1 VNKISHTQRQFKIYL
16 SVYSL
21 SSPLN
26 KSLSL
31 GFQINYFL
39 NKHRRMQATYCR
51 IFTTIGLSVFSITAF
66 AQERRTISGTVRD
79 GKNGELVIGAT
90 IKVEE
95 DPTINITANEYG
107 FYSLSLPQGNYTIAV
122 AYGGYE
128 NYRQT
133 VQLDQNVKLDLILSQ
148 EKERTAQIDEVIIS
162 AVKKDKNL
170 TSAQMGTETLSI
182 KSIEKLPVLFGEK
195 DVLKTIQLLPGI
207 KSNGEGSSGFSVRGG
222 ATDQNLI
229 LLDEAPVYNA
239 SHLLGFFSTF
249 NSDALKDASIIK
261 GNSPAQY
268 GGRLSSVM
276 DVKMKDGNNKDYN
289 VNGGIGLISSRLS
302 VEGPIQKEKS
312 SFIVSG
318 RRTYADVFLKATDD
332 FKDSKL
338 YFYDLNLKANYQINE
353 NNRLYMSGYFGRDVL
368 GLGNTFSTDW
378 GNTTATL
385 RWNSII
391 NSKLFSNT
399 SFIYSNYDYKVS
411 LTSNDNTFG
420 LDSQIQDWNLKQDF
434 SWFAG
439 NKHSV
444 RFGLQS
450 IYHTITPSSASGTS
464 VSSFPRNSRYSWENA
479 LYINDDFKATE
490 KLTVNYGLRL
500 SMFSVLG
507 GDTFNTY
514 DNGVLTDSRFLE
526 KGKFGKTYVNL
537 EPRITANYRINEVS
551 SIKGGYA
558 RNTQNLH
565 LLSNSSSGNP
575 TDQWIGSSYSVKP
588 EIADQISAGYSRNFN
603 NNNYEINAEVYY
615 KTMQNQIDFK
625 NGAEITFDAAADVE
639 GELLFGKGRAYGLEV
654 IAKKKSGKLTG
665 WISYTLSKTE
675 RKINGINDNNWYNAR
690 QDKTHDLSVVAT
702 YELNQKWS
710 FSGLFVYSTGNAV
723 TFPTGKYDLL
733 GQTIFQYSKRNA
745 DRMPA
750 YHRMDLSATY
760 EPNKNK
766 RWKSSWSF
774 GIYNVYGRENA
785 YTIAFEDNPDNPGT
799 TRAMQTSLFKFVPNI
814 TYNFKF

>member
-1 VNKISHTQRQFKIYL
+1 
-16 SVYSL
+16 
-21 SSPLN
+21 
-26 KSLSL
+26 
-31 GFQINYFL
+31 
-39 NKHRRMQATYCR
+39 MQATYCR

>member
-1 VNKISHTQRQFKIYL
+1 MQISSFKIATSIGAICFS
-16 SVYSL
+16 SV
-21 SSPLN
+21 
-26 KSLSL
+26 
-31 GFQINYFL
+31 
-39 NKHRRMQATYCR
+39 
-51 IFTTIGLSVFSITAF
+51 VF
-66 AQERRTISGTVRD
+66 AQQNYSVSGTIKDQR
-79 GKNGELVIGAT
+79 NGELLIGVAV
-90 IKVEE
+90 KVAE
-95 DPTINITANEYG
+95 DPTISITANEYG
-107 FYSLSLPQGNYTIAV
+107 FYSLSLPRGSYTLMISNP
-122 AYGGYE
+122 GFKDF
-128 NYRQT
+128 Q
-133 VQLDQNVKLDLILSQ
+133 QIINVEEDLKLNISLSQ
-148 EKERTAQIDEVIIS
+148 EDEEKTSNIDEVVIS

-170 TSAQMGTETLSI
+170 SSAQMGTETLSI
-182 KSIEKLPVLFGEK
+182 KQIEKLPVLFGEK
-195 DVLKTIQLLPGI
+195 DVMKTIQLLPGI

-268 GGRLSSVM
+268 GGRLSSVL

-289 VNGGIGLISSRLS
+289 INGGIGLISSRLS

-338 YFYDLNLKANYQINE
+338 YFYDLNLKANYQIND
-353 NNRLYMSGYFGRDVL
+353 NNRLYLSGYFGRDVL
-368 GLGNTFSTDW
+368 GLGDTFSTDW

-391 NSKLFSNT
+391 SSKLFSNT
-399 SFIYSNYDYKVS
+399 SFIYSNYNYNVALS
-411 LTSNDNTFG
+411 SNNNTFG
-420 LDSQIQDWNLKQDF
+420 LDSQIEDWNLKQDF

-444 RFGLQS
+444 KFGLQS
-450 IYHTITPSSASGTS
+450 IYHTITPSSATGTS
-464 VSSFPRNSRYSWENA
+464 ISSFPRNPRYSWENA
-479 LYINDDFKATE
+479 LYINDDFKATD
-490 KLTVNYGLRL
+490 KLTINYGLRL

-514 DNGVLTDSRFLE
+514 ENGTIIDSEFLE

-551 SIKGGYA
+551 SVKGGFS

-565 LLSNSSSGNP
+565 LLSNSGSGNP
-575 TDQWIGSSYSVKP
+575 TDQWIGSSYTVKP
-588 EIADQISAGYSRNFN
+588 EISDQISAGYSRNFN
-603 NNNYEINAEVYY
+603 NNNYELNAEIYY
-615 KTMQNQIDFK
+615 KSMQNQIDYK
-625 NGAEITFDAAADVE
+625 NGAQITFDTASDVE
-639 GELLFGKGRAYGLEV
+639 SELLFGKGRAYGLEL
-654 IAKKKSGKLTG
+654 IAKKKTGKLTG

-675 RKINGINDNNWYNAR
+675 RKINGINDDEWYNAR

-702 YELNQKWS
+702 YELNPKWS
-710 FSGLFVYSTGNAV
+710 LSGLFLYSTGNAV
-723 TFPTGKYDLL
+723 TFPTGKYELN
-733 GQTIFQYSKRNA
+733 GQTVFQYSNRNA

-750 YHRMDLSATY
+750 YHRMDINATY
-760 EPNKNK
+760 EPVSNK
-766 RWKSSWSF
+766 RFKGSWSF
-774 GIYNVYGRENA
+774 GVYNIYGRQNA
-785 YTIAFEDNPDNPGT
+785 YTINFEDNPHNPGT
-799 TRAMQTSLFKFVPNI
+799 TRAMQTSLFRWVPNI

>member
-1 VNKISHTQRQFKIYL
+1 MQTS
-16 SVYSL
+16 
-21 SSPLN
+21 
-26 KSLSL
+26 
-31 GFQINYFL
+31 FL
-39 NKHRRMQATYCR
+39 K
-51 IFTTIGLSVFSITAF
+51 ITAATAALCF
-66 AQERRTISGTVRD
+66 STLAIAQKTYSVSGTVKD
-79 GKNGELVIGAT
+79 KKNGELLIGVSV
-90 IKVEE
+90 KVSE
-95 DPTINITANEYG
+95 DPAINVVANEYG
-107 FYSLSLPQGNYTIAV
+107 FYSLSLPEGNYTLIISNP
-122 AYGGYE
+122 GYKDFE
-128 NYRQT
+128 QQIK
-133 VQLDQNVKLDLILSQ
+133 VDQNIKLDLPLIPQ
-148 EKERTAQIDEVIIS
+148 ETETKAIDEVVVTAI
-162 AVKKDKNL
+162 KKDKNL
-170 TSAQMGTETLSI
+170 TSAQMGAETLNI

-195 DVLKTIQLLPGI
+195 DVMKTIQLLPGI

-268 GGRLSSVM
+268 GGRLSSVL

-318 RRTYADVFLKATDD
+318 RRTYADLFLKTS
-332 FKDSKL
+332 KDYKDNKL

-353 NNRLYMSGYFGRDVL
+353 NNRIYLSGYFGRDVL
-368 GLGNTFSTDW
+368 GLGDTFNTDW

-391 NSKLFSNT
+391 SSKLFSNT
-399 SFIYSNYDYKVS
+399 SFIYSNYDYKIS
-411 LTSNDNTFG
+411 LKNDDTVFDLN
-420 LDSQIQDWNLKQDF
+420 SKIRDWNLKQDF
-434 SWFAG
+434 TWFAG

-444 RFGLQS
+444 KFGLQS
-450 IYHTITPSSASGTS
+450 IYHTLTPSSASGTT
-464 VSSFPRNSRYSWENA
+464 VSSFTRNPRYSWENA
-479 LYINDDFKATE
+479 VYINDDYKATE
-490 KLTVNYGLRL
+490 KLTINYGARL

-514 DNGVLTDSRFLE
+514 ENGMLTDSKFLE
-526 KGKFGKTYVNL
+526 KGKFGKTYINL
-537 EPRITANYRINEVS
+537 EPRISANYRINEVS
-551 SIKGGYA
+551 SVKGGYS

-565 LLSNSSSGNP
+565 LLSNSNSGNP
-575 TDQWIGSSYSVKP
+575 TDQWIGSSYTVKP
-588 EIADQISAGYSRNFN
+588 EIADQISLGYSRNFN
-603 NNNYEINAEVYY
+603 NNNYELNAEVYY
-615 KTMQNQIDFK
+615 KDMKNQIDFK
-625 NGAEITFDAAADVE
+625 NGAQIGFDTGADVE
-639 GELLFGKGRAYGLEV
+639 SELLFGKGRAYGLEL

-675 RKINGINDNNWYNAR
+675 RKINGINNNEWYNAR
-690 QDKTHDLSVVAT
+690 MDKTHDLSIVAT
-702 YELNQKWS
+702 YQLNPKWS

-723 TFPTGKYDLL
+723 TFPTGKYELN
-733 GQTIFQYSKRNA
+733 GQTIFQYSNRNA

-760 EPNKNK
+760 EPSSNK
-766 RWKSSWSF
+766 RFRGSWTF
-774 GIYNVYGRENA
+774 GIYNLYGRENA
-785 YTIAFEDNPDNPGT
+785 YTINFEDNPDRPGT
-799 TRAMQTSLFKFVPNI
+799 TRAMQTSLFRWVPNI

>member
-1 VNKISHTQRQFKIYL
+1 MQTS
-16 SVYSL
+16 
-21 SSPLN
+21 
-26 KSLSL
+26 
-31 GFQINYFL
+31 FL
-39 NKHRRMQATYCR
+39 K
-51 IFTTIGLSVFSITAF
+51 ITAATAALCF
-66 AQERRTISGTVRD
+66 STLAMAQQTYSVSGTVKD
-79 GKNGELVIGAT
+79 KKNGELLIGVSV
-90 IKVEE
+90 KVSE
-95 DPTINITANEYG
+95 DPSINVVANEYG
-107 FYSLSLPQGNYTIAV
+107 FYSLSLPEGNYTLIIS
-122 AYGGYE
+122 YPGYQDFE
-128 NYRQT
+128 QKIN
-133 VQLDQNVKLDLILSQ
+133 VDQNIKLDLPLLPSEYV
-148 EKERTAQIDEVIIS
+148 EKAIDEVVITGI
-162 AVKKDKNL
+162 KKDKNL
-170 TSAQMGTETLSI
+170 TSAQMGAETLSI
-182 KSIEKLPVLFGEK
+182 KNIEKLPVLFGEK
-195 DVLKTIQLLPGI
+195 DVMKTIQLLPGI

-268 GGRLSSVM
+268 GGRLSSVL

-318 RRTYADVFLKATDD
+318 RRTYADLFLKTN
-332 FKDSKL
+332 KDYKDNKL

-353 NNRLYMSGYFGRDVL
+353 NNRIYLSGYFGRDVL
-368 GLGNTFSTDW
+368 GLGDTFNTDW

-391 NSKLFSNT
+391 SSKLFSNT
-399 SFIYSNYDYKVS
+399 SFIYSNYDYKIS
-411 LTSNDNTFG
+411 LKNDDTVFDLN
-420 LDSQIQDWNLKQDF
+420 SKIRDWNLKQDF
-434 SWFAG
+434 TWFAG

-450 IYHTITPSSASGTS
+450 IYHTLTPSSASGTT
-464 VSSFPRNSRYSWENA
+464 VSSFARNPRYSWENA
-479 LYINDDFKATE
+479 VYINDDYKATE
-490 KLTVNYGLRL
+490 KLTINYGARL

-514 DNGVLTDSRFLE
+514 ENGVLTDSKFLE
-526 KGKFGKTYVNL
+526 KGKFGKTYVNI
-537 EPRITANYRINEVS
+537 EPRISANYRINEVS
-551 SIKGGYA
+551 SVKGGYS

-565 LLSNSSSGNP
+565 LLSNSNSGNP
-575 TDQWIGSSYSVKP
+575 TDQWIGSSYTVKP
-588 EIADQISAGYSRNFN
+588 EIADQISLGYSRNFN
-603 NNNYEINAEVYY
+603 NNNYELNAEVYY
-615 KTMQNQIDFK
+615 KDMKNQIDFK
-625 NGAEITFDAAADVE
+625 NGAQIGFDTGADVE
-639 GELLFGKGRAYGLEV
+639 SELLFGKGRAYGLEL

-675 RKINGINDNNWYNAR
+675 RKINGINNNEWYNAR
-690 QDKTHDLSVVAT
+690 MDKTHDLSIVAT
-702 YELNQKWS
+702 YQLNPKWS

-723 TFPTGKYDLL
+723 TFPTGKYELN
-733 GQTIFQYSKRNA
+733 GQTIFQYSNRNA

-760 EPNKNK
+760 EPSTNK
-766 RWKSSWSF
+766 RFRGSWTF
-774 GIYNVYGRENA
+774 GIYNLYGRENA
-785 YTIAFEDNPDNPGT
+785 YTINFEDNPDRPGT
-799 TRAMQTSLFKFVPNI
+799 TRAMQTSLFRWVPNI

>member
-1 VNKISHTQRQFKIYL
+1 MQTSFFKITAATAAL
-16 SVYSL
+16 CFSTLMMAQQQSRSV
-21 SSPLN
+21 
-26 KSLSL
+26 
-31 GFQINYFL
+31 
-39 NKHRRMQATYCR
+39 
-51 IFTTIGLSVFSITAF
+51 
-66 AQERRTISGTVRD
+66 SGTVKD
-79 GKNGELVIGAT
+79 KKNGELLIGVAV
-90 IKVEE
+90 KVSD
-95 DPTINITANEYG
+95 DPSINVVANEYG
-107 FYSLSLPQGNYTIAV
+107 FYSMSLPEGNHTIIIS
-122 AYGGYE
+122 YPGYKDFE
-128 NYRQT
+128 QQIN
-133 VQLDQNVKLDLILSQ
+133 VDQNMKLDLFLSQ
-148 EKERTAQIDEVIIS
+148 EEQKSNTIDEVVVS
-162 AVKKDKNL
+162 GVKKDKNL
-170 TSAQMGTETLSI
+170 SSAQMGTETLSI
-182 KSIEKLPVLFGEK
+182 KNIEKLPVLFGEK
-195 DVLKTIQLLPGI
+195 DVMKTIQLLPGI

-276 DVKMKDGNNKDYN
+276 DVKMKDGNNKNYN
-289 VNGGIGLISSRLS
+289 INGGIGLISSRLS
-302 VEGPIQKEKS
+302 VEGPLQKEKS

-318 RRTYADVFLKATDD
+318 RRTYADLFLKSS
-332 FKDSKL
+332 KDYKDNKL

-353 NNRLYMSGYFGRDVL
+353 NNRIYLSGYFGRDVL
-368 GLGNTFSTDW
+368 GLGDTFNTDW

-399 SFIYSNYDYKVS
+399 SLIYSNYDYKI
-411 LTSNDNTFG
+411 G
-420 LDSQIQDWNLKQDF
+420 LKNNGSEFNLNSKIQDWNLKQDF
-434 SWFAG
+434 TWFAG

-450 IYHTITPSSASGTS
+450 IYHTLTPSSASGTI
-464 VSSFPRNSRYSWENA
+464 VNSFPRNPRYSWENA
-479 LYINDDFKATE
+479 LYINDDFKATD
-490 KLTVNYGLRL
+490 KLTINYGARL
-500 SMFSVLG
+500 SLFSILG

-514 DNGVLTDSRFLE
+514 ENGVLTESRYLE
-526 KGKFGKTYVNL
+526 KGKFGKTYTNL

-551 SIKGGYA
+551 SVKGGYS

-588 EIADQISAGYSRNFN
+588 EIADQISVGYSRNFN
-603 NNNYEINAEVYY
+603 NNNYELNAEIYY
-615 KTMQNQIDFK
+615 KSMQNQIDFK
-625 NGAEITFDAAADVE
+625 NGAQIGFSTAADVE
-639 GELLFGKGRAYGLEV
+639 SELLFGKGRAYGLEL

-675 RKINGINDNNWYNAR
+675 RKINGINDNQWYNAR
-690 QDKTHDLSVVAT
+690 MDKTHDLSVVAT
-702 YELNQKWS
+702 YQLNPKWTL
-710 FSGLFVYSTGNAV
+710 SGLFLYSTGNAV
-723 TFPTGKYDLL
+723 TFPIGKYELN
-733 GQTIFQYSKRNA
+733 GQTIFQYNSRNA

-760 EPNKNK
+760 EPESNK
-766 RWKSSWSF
+766 RFRGSWTF
-774 GIYNVYGRENA
+774 GIYNLYGRQNA
-785 YTIAFEDNPDNPGT
+785 YTITFEDNPNNPGT
-799 TRAMQTSLFKFVPNI
+799 TRAMQTSLFRWVPNI

>member
-1 VNKISHTQRQFKIYL
+1 MQTSFFKITAATAAL
-16 SVYSL
+16 CFSTLMMAQQTRSV
-21 SSPLN
+21 
-26 KSLSL
+26 
-31 GFQINYFL
+31 
-39 NKHRRMQATYCR
+39 
-51 IFTTIGLSVFSITAF
+51 
-66 AQERRTISGTVRD
+66 SGTVKD
-79 GKNGELVIGAT
+79 KKNGELLIGVTVKVSDDPSINVI
-90 IKVEE
+90 
-95 DPTINITANEYG
+95 ANEYG
-107 FYSLSLPQGNYTIAV
+107 FYSLSLPEGDHTLIISYP
-122 AYGGYE
+122 GYKDFE
-128 NYRQT
+128 QQIK
-133 VQLDQNVKLDLILSQ
+133 VDQNLKLDLFLNQ
-148 EKERTAQIDEVIIS
+148 EEQKSNTIDEIVVS
-162 AVKKDKNL
+162 GVKKDKNL
-170 TSAQMGTETLSI
+170 SSAQMGTETLNI
-182 KSIEKLPVLFGEK
+182 KNIEKLPVLFGEK
-195 DVLKTIQLLPGI
+195 DVMKTIQLLPGI

-276 DVKMKDGNNKDYN
+276 DVKMKDGNNQNYN

-318 RRTYADVFLKATDD
+318 RRTYADLFLKSS
-332 FKDSKL
+332 KDYKDNKL

-353 NNRLYMSGYFGRDVL
+353 NNRIYISGYFGRDVL
-368 GLGNTFSTDW
+368 GLGDTFNTDW

-399 SFIYSNYDYKVS
+399 SLIYSNYDYKIS
-411 LTSNDNTFG
+411 LKNNESEFNLN
-420 LDSQIQDWNLKQDF
+420 SKIQDWNLKQDF
-434 SWFAG
+434 TWFAG
-439 NKHSV
+439 NRHSV

-450 IYHTITPSSASGTS
+450 IYHTLTPSSASGTIVNS
-464 VSSFPRNSRYSWENA
+464 YSRNPRYSWENA

-490 KLTVNYGLRL
+490 KLTINYGMRL
-500 SMFSVLG
+500 SLFSVLG

-514 DNGVLTDSRFLE
+514 ENGVLTGSEYLE
-526 KGKFGKTYVNL
+526 KGKFGKTYTNL

-551 SIKGGYA
+551 SVKGGYS

-588 EIADQISAGYSRNFN
+588 EIADQITVGYSRNFN
-603 NNNYEINAEVYY
+603 NNNYELNAEIYY
-615 KTMQNQIDFK
+615 KSMQNQIDFK
-625 NGAEITFDAAADVE
+625 NGAQIGFSTASDVE
-639 GELLFGKGRAYGLEV
+639 SELLFGKGRAYGLEL
-654 IAKKKSGKLTG
+654 IAKKKSGRLTG

-675 RKINGINDNNWYNAR
+675 RKIDGINNNEWYNAR
-690 QDKTHDLSVVAT
+690 MDKTHDLSVVAT
-702 YELNQKWS
+702 YQLNSKWTL
-710 FSGLFVYSTGNAV
+710 SGLFLYSTGNAV
-723 TFPTGKYDLL
+723 TFPVGKYELN
-733 GQTIFQYSKRNA
+733 GQTIFQYNSRNA

-760 EPNKNK
+760 EPESNK
-766 RWKSSWSF
+766 RFRGSWTF
-774 GIYNVYGRENA
+774 GIYNLYGRENA
-785 YTIAFEDNPDNPGT
+785 YTITFEDNPNNPGT
-799 TRAMQTSLFKFVPNI
+799 TRAMQTSLFRWVPNI

>member
-1 VNKISHTQRQFKIYL
+1 MQTS
-16 SVYSL
+16 
-21 SSPLN
+21 
-26 KSLSL
+26 
-31 GFQINYFL
+31 FL
-39 NKHRRMQATYCR
+39 K
-51 IFTTIGLSVFSITAF
+51 ITAATAALCF
-66 AQERRTISGTVRD
+66 STLAIAQQTYSVSGTVKD
-79 GKNGELVIGAT
+79 KKNGELLIGVSV
-90 IKVEE
+90 KVSE
-95 DPTINITANEYG
+95 DPTINVTANEYG
-107 FYSLSLPQGNYTIAV
+107 FYSLSLPAGTYTVIISNP
-122 AYGGYE
+122 GYKDFE
-128 NYRQT
+128 QQIK
-133 VQLDQNVKLDLILSQ
+133 VDQNMKLDLPLLPQ
-148 EKERTAQIDEVIIS
+148 EETTKAIDEVVVT

-170 TSAQMGTETLSI
+170 TSAQMGAETLNI

-195 DVLKTIQLLPGI
+195 DVMKTIQLLPGI

-268 GGRLSSVM
+268 GGRLSSVL

-289 VNGGIGLISSRLS
+289 LNGGIGLISSRLS

-318 RRTYADVFLKATDD
+318 RRTYADLFLKTN
-332 FKDSKL
+332 KDYKDNKL

-353 NNRLYMSGYFGRDVL
+353 NNRIYLSGYFGRDVL
-368 GLGNTFSTDW
+368 GLGDTFNTDW

-391 NSKLFSNT
+391 SSKLFSNT
-399 SFIYSNYDYKVS
+399 SFIYSNYDYKIS
-411 LTSNDNTFG
+411 LKNDDTVFDLN
-420 LDSQIQDWNLKQDF
+420 SKIRDWNLKQDF
-434 SWFAG
+434 TWFAG

-450 IYHTITPSSASGTS
+450 IYHTLTPSSASGTT
-464 VSSFPRNSRYSWENA
+464 VSSFPRNPRYSWENA
-479 LYINDDFKATE
+479 VYINDDFKATE
-490 KLTVNYGLRL
+490 KLTINYGVRL
-500 SMFSVLG
+500 AIFSVLG

-514 DNGVLTDSRFLE
+514 ENGVLTDSKFLE
-526 KGKFGKTYVNL
+526 KGKFGKTYVNP
-537 EPRITANYRINEVS
+537 EPRISANYRINEVS
-551 SIKGGYA
+551 SVKGGYS

-565 LLSNSSSGNP
+565 LLSNSNSGNP
-575 TDQWIGSSYSVKP
+575 TDQWIGSSYTVKP
-588 EIADQISAGYSRNFN
+588 EIADQISVGYSRNFN
-603 NNNYEINAEVYY
+603 NNNYELNAEVYY
-615 KTMQNQIDFK
+615 KDMKNQIDFK
-625 NGAEITFDAAADVE
+625 NGAQIGFDAGSDVE
-639 GELLFGKGRAYGLEV
+639 SELLFGKGRAYGLEL

-675 RKINGINDNNWYNAR
+675 RKINGINNNEWYNAR
-690 QDKTHDLSVVAT
+690 MDKTHDLSIVAT
-702 YELNQKWS
+702 YQLNPKWS

-723 TFPTGKYDLL
+723 TFPTGKYELN
-733 GQTIFQYSKRNA
+733 GQTIFQYSNRNA

-760 EPNKNK
+760 EPTSNK
-766 RWKSSWSF
+766 RFRGSWTF
-774 GIYNVYGRENA
+774 GIYNLYGRENA
-785 YTIAFEDNPDNPGT
+785 YTINFEDNPDRPGT
-799 TRAMQTSLFKFVPNI
+799 TRAMQTSLFRWVPNI

>member
-1 VNKISHTQRQFKIYL
+1 
-16 SVYSL
+16 
-21 SSPLN
+21 
-26 KSLSL
+26 
-31 GFQINYFL
+31 
-39 NKHRRMQATYCR
+39 MQTIYCR
-51 IFTTIGLSVFSITAF
+51 IFATVGLSVFSITAF
-66 AQERRTISGTVRD
+66 AQERKTISGTVRD

-95 DPTINITANEYG
+95 DPSINITANEYG

-122 AYGGYE
+122 AYGGYQ

-133 VQLDQNVKLDLILSQ
+133 VPLDQNVKLDLILSQ
-148 EKERTAQIDEVIIS
+148 EKEKTAEIEEVIIS

-195 DVLKTIQLLPGI
+195 DILKTIQLLPGI

-338 YFYDLNLKANYQINE
+338 YFYDLNLKANYQLNE
-353 NNRLYMSGYFGRDVL
+353 NNRLYVSGYFGRDVL

-378 GNTTATL
+378 GNTTATV

-411 LTSNDNTFG
+411 LSSNDNTFG
-420 LDSQIQDWNLKQDF
+420 LNSKIQDWNLKQDF

-490 KLTVNYGLRL
+490 NLTVNYGLRL

-514 DNGVLTDSRFLE
+514 DNGVLTDSQFLE
-526 KGKFGKTYVNL
+526 KGKFGKTYINL

-575 TDQWIGSSYSVKP
+575 TDQWIGSSYTVKP

-615 KTMQNQIDFK
+615 KSMQNQIDFK

-639 GELLFGKGRAYGLEV
+639 GELLFGKGRAYGLEL
-654 IAKKKSGKLTG
+654 IAKKKNGKLTG

-675 RKINGINDNNWYNAR
+675 RKITGINDNNWYNAR

-702 YELNQKWS
+702 YELNQKWA

-723 TFPTGKYDLL
+723 TFPTGKYELQN
-733 GQTIFQYSKRNA
+733 QTIFQYSNRNA

-760 EPNKNK
+760 EASNNK
-766 RWKSSWSF
+766 RWKSSWTF

-785 YTIAFEDNPDNPGT
+785 YTIAFEDNPDKPGT
-799 TRAMQTSLFKFVPNI
+799 TRAVQTSLFKFVPNI

>member
-1 VNKISHTQRQFKIYL
+1 MQTS
-16 SVYSL
+16 
-21 SSPLN
+21 
-26 KSLSL
+26 
-31 GFQINYFL
+31 FL
-39 NKHRRMQATYCR
+39 K
-51 IFTTIGLSVFSITAF
+51 ITAATAALCF
-66 AQERRTISGTVRD
+66 STFVIAQQTYSVSGTVKD
-79 GKNGELVIGAT
+79 KKNGELLIGVT
-90 IKVEE
+90 VKVSE
-95 DPTINITANEYG
+95 DPSINVVANEYG
-107 FYSLSLPQGNYTIAV
+107 FYSLSLPEGNYTIIISNS
-122 AYGGYE
+122 GYKDFE
-128 NYRQT
+128 QQIK
-133 VQLDQNVKLDLILSQ
+133 VDQNIKLDLPLIQQ
-148 EKERTAQIDEVIIS
+148 EAISKSIDEVVITSI
-162 AVKKDKNL
+162 KKDKNL
-170 TSAQMGTETLSI
+170 STAQMGTETLSI
-182 KSIEKLPVLFGEK
+182 KNIEKLPVLFGEK
-195 DVLKTIQLLPGI
+195 DVMKTIQLLPGI

-268 GGRLSSVM
+268 GGRLSSVL
-276 DVKMKDGNNKDYN
+276 DVKMKDGNNQDYN
-289 VNGGIGLISSRLS
+289 INGGIGLISSRLS

-318 RRTYADVFLKATDD
+318 RRTYADLFLKAN
-332 FKDSKL
+332 KDYKDNKL
-338 YFYDLNLKANYQINE
+338 YFYDLNLKANYQLNE
-353 NNRLYMSGYFGRDVL
+353 NNRLYLSAYFGRDVL

-399 SFIYSNYDYKVS
+399 SFIYSNYDYKIS
-411 LTSNDNTFG
+411 LKSNDNVFD
-420 LDSQIQDWNLKQDF
+420 LNSKIQDWNLKQDF
-434 SWFAG
+434 TWFAG

-450 IYHTITPSSASGTS
+450 IYHTLTPSSASGTS
-464 VSSFPRNSRYSWENA
+464 VSSFPRNPRYSWENA

-490 KLTVNYGLRL
+490 KLTINYGVRL
-500 SMFSVLG
+500 SLFSVLG

-514 DNGVLTDSRFLE
+514 ENGNLTESRFLE
-526 KGKFGKTYVNL
+526 KGKFGKTYVNP

-551 SIKGGYA
+551 SVKGGYS

-565 LLSNSSSGNP
+565 LLSNSNSGNP
-575 TDQWIGSSYSVKP
+575 TDQWIGSSYTVKP
-588 EIADQISAGYSRNFN
+588 EIADQISAGYSRNFK

-615 KTMQNQIDFK
+615 KSMQNQIDFK
-625 NGAEITFDAAADVE
+625 NGAQIGFDTGSDVE
-639 GELLFGKGRAYGLEV
+639 NELLFGKGRAYGLEL

-675 RKINGINDNNWYNAR
+675 RKINGINNNEWYNAR
-690 QDKTHDLSVVAT
+690 MDKTHDLSVVAT
-702 YELNQKWS
+702 YQFNEKWS
-710 FSGLFVYSTGNAV
+710 MSGLFLYSTGNAV
-723 TFPTGKYDLL
+723 TFPTGKYELN
-733 GQTIFQYSKRNA
+733 GQTIFQYSNRNA

-760 EPNKNK
+760 EPSSNK
-766 RWKSSWSF
+766 RFKGSWTF
-774 GIYNVYGRENA
+774 GIYNLYGRENA
-785 YTIAFEDNPDNPGT
+785 YTITFEDNPNNPGT
-799 TRAMQTSLFKFVPNI
+799 TRAMQTSLFRWVPNI

>member
-1 VNKISHTQRQFKIYL
+1 MQTS
-16 SVYSL
+16 
-21 SSPLN
+21 
-26 KSLSL
+26 
-31 GFQINYFL
+31 FL
-39 NKHRRMQATYCR
+39 K
-51 IFTTIGLSVFSITAF
+51 ITAATAALCF
-66 AQERRTISGTVRD
+66 STLAMAQQTYSVSGTVKD
-79 GKNGELVIGAT
+79 KKNGELLIGVSV
-90 IKVEE
+90 KVSE
-95 DPTINITANEYG
+95 DPSINVVANEYG
-107 FYSLSLPQGNYTIAV
+107 FYSLSLPEGNYTLIIS
-122 AYGGYE
+122 YPGYQDFE
-128 NYRQT
+128 QKIN
-133 VQLDQNVKLDLILSQ
+133 VDQNIKLDLPLLPSESV
-148 EKERTAQIDEVIIS
+148 EKAIDEVVITGI
-162 AVKKDKNL
+162 KKDKNL
-170 TSAQMGTETLSI
+170 TSAQMGAETLSI
-182 KSIEKLPVLFGEK
+182 KNIEKLPVLFGEK
-195 DVLKTIQLLPGI
+195 DVMKTIQLLPGI

-268 GGRLSSVM
+268 GGRLSSVL

-318 RRTYADVFLKATDD
+318 RRTYADLFLKTN
-332 FKDSKL
+332 KDYKDNKL

-353 NNRLYMSGYFGRDVL
+353 NNRIYLSGYFGRDVL
-368 GLGNTFSTDW
+368 GLGDTFNTDW

-391 NSKLFSNT
+391 SSKLFSNT
-399 SFIYSNYDYKVS
+399 SFIYSNYDYKIS
-411 LTSNDNTFG
+411 LKNDDTVFDLN
-420 LDSQIQDWNLKQDF
+420 SKIRDWNLKQDF
-434 SWFAG
+434 TWFAG

-450 IYHTITPSSASGTS
+450 IYHTLTPSSASGTT
-464 VSSFPRNSRYSWENA
+464 VSSFARNPRYSWENA
-479 LYINDDFKATE
+479 VYINDDYKATE
-490 KLTVNYGLRL
+490 KLTINYGARL

-514 DNGVLTDSRFLE
+514 ENGVLTDSKFLE
-526 KGKFGKTYVNL
+526 KGKFGKTYVNI
-537 EPRITANYRINEVS
+537 EPRISANYRINEVS
-551 SIKGGYA
+551 SVKGGYS

-565 LLSNSSSGNP
+565 LLSNSNSGNP
-575 TDQWIGSSYSVKP
+575 TDQWIGSSYTVKP
-588 EIADQISAGYSRNFN
+588 EIADQISLGYSRNFN
-603 NNNYEINAEVYY
+603 NNNYELNAEVYY
-615 KTMQNQIDFK
+615 KDMKNQIDFK
-625 NGAEITFDAAADVE
+625 NGAQIGFDTGADVE
-639 GELLFGKGRAYGLEV
+639 SELLFGKGRAYGLEL

-675 RKINGINDNNWYNAR
+675 RKINGINNNEWYNAR
-690 QDKTHDLSVVAT
+690 MDKTHDLSIVAT
-702 YELNQKWS
+702 YQLNPKWS

-723 TFPTGKYDLL
+723 TFPTGKYELN
-733 GQTIFQYSKRNA
+733 GQTIFQYSNRNA

-760 EPNKNK
+760 EPSTN
-766 RWKSSWSF
+766 RRFRGSWTF
-774 GIYNVYGRENA
+774 GIYNLYGRENA
-785 YTIAFEDNPDNPGT
+785 YTINFEDNPDRPGT
-799 TRAMQTSLFKFVPNI
+799 TRAMQTSLFRWVPNI

>member
-1 VNKISHTQRQFKIYL
+1 MQTS
-16 SVYSL
+16 
-21 SSPLN
+21 
-26 KSLSL
+26 
-31 GFQINYFL
+31 FL
-39 NKHRRMQATYCR
+39 K
-51 IFTTIGLSVFSITAF
+51 ITAATAALCF
-66 AQERRTISGTVRD
+66 STLAIAQQTYSVSGTVKD
-79 GKNGELVIGAT
+79 KKNGELLIGVSV
-90 IKVEE
+90 KVSE
-95 DPTINITANEYG
+95 DPTINVTANEYG
-107 FYSLSLPQGNYTIAV
+107 FYSLSLPAGTYTVIISNP
-122 AYGGYE
+122 GYKDFE
-128 NYRQT
+128 QQIK
-133 VQLDQNVKLDLILSQ
+133 VDQNMKLDLPLLPQ
-148 EKERTAQIDEVIIS
+148 EETTKAIDEVVVT

-170 TSAQMGTETLSI
+170 TSAQMGAETLNI

-195 DVLKTIQLLPGI
+195 DVMKTIQLLPGI

-268 GGRLSSVM
+268 GGRLSSVL

-289 VNGGIGLISSRLS
+289 LNGGIGLISSRLS

-318 RRTYADVFLKATDD
+318 RRTYADLFLKTN
-332 FKDSKL
+332 KDYKDNKL

-353 NNRLYMSGYFGRDVL
+353 NNRIYLSGYFGRDVL
-368 GLGNTFSTDW
+368 GLGDTFNTDW

-391 NSKLFSNT
+391 SSKLFSNT
-399 SFIYSNYDYKVS
+399 SFIYSNYDYKIS
-411 LTSNDNTFG
+411 LKNDDTVFDLN
-420 LDSQIQDWNLKQDF
+420 SKIRDWNLKQDF
-434 SWFAG
+434 TWFAG

-450 IYHTITPSSASGTS
+450 IYHTLTPSSASGTT
-464 VSSFPRNSRYSWENA
+464 VSSFPRNPRYSWENA
-479 LYINDDFKATE
+479 VYINDDFKATE
-490 KLTVNYGLRL
+490 KLTINYGVRL
-500 SMFSVLG
+500 AIFSILG

-514 DNGVLTDSRFLE
+514 ENGVLTHSKFLE
-526 KGKFGKTYVNL
+526 KGKFGKTYVNP
-537 EPRITANYRINEVS
+537 EPRISANYRINEVS
-551 SIKGGYA
+551 SVKGGYS

-565 LLSNSSSGNP
+565 LLSNSNSGNP
-575 TDQWIGSSYSVKP
+575 TDQWIGSSYTVKP
-588 EIADQISAGYSRNFN
+588 EIADQISVGYSRNFN
-603 NNNYEINAEVYY
+603 NNNYELNAEVYY
-615 KTMQNQIDFK
+615 KSMKNQIDFK
-625 NGAEITFDAAADVE
+625 NGAQIGFDAGSDVE
-639 GELLFGKGRAYGLEV
+639 SELLFGKGRAYGLEL

-675 RKINGINDNNWYNAR
+675 RKINGINNNEWYNAR
-690 QDKTHDLSVVAT
+690 MDKTHDLSIVAT
-702 YELNQKWS
+702 YQLNPKWS

-723 TFPTGKYDLL
+723 TFPTGKYELN
-733 GQTIFQYSKRNA
+733 GQTIFQYSNRNA

-760 EPNKNK
+760 EPTSNK
-766 RWKSSWSF
+766 RFRGSWTF
-774 GIYNVYGRENA
+774 GIYNLYGRENA
-785 YTIAFEDNPDNPGT
+785 YTINFEDNPDRPGT
-799 TRAMQTSLFKFVPNI
+799 TRAMQTSLFRWVPNI

>member
-1 VNKISHTQRQFKIYL
+1 MQTS
-16 SVYSL
+16 
-21 SSPLN
+21 
-26 KSLSL
+26 
-31 GFQINYFL
+31 FL
-39 NKHRRMQATYCR
+39 K
-51 IFTTIGLSVFSITAF
+51 ITAATAALCF
-66 AQERRTISGTVRD
+66 STLAIAQQTYSVSGTVKD
-79 GKNGELVIGAT
+79 KKNGELLIGVSV
-90 IKVEE
+90 KVSE
-95 DPTINITANEYG
+95 DPTINVAANEYG
-107 FYSLSLPQGNYTIAV
+107 FYSLSLPAGTYTIIISNP
-122 AYGGYE
+122 GYKDFE
-128 NYRQT
+128 QQIK
-133 VQLDQNVKLDLILSQ
+133 VDQNIKLDLPLLPQ
-148 EKERTAQIDEVIIS
+148 EETTKAIDEVVVT

-170 TSAQMGTETLSI
+170 TSAQMGAETLNI

-195 DVLKTIQLLPGI
+195 DVMKTIQLLPGI

-268 GGRLSSVM
+268 GGRLSSVL

-289 VNGGIGLISSRLS
+289 LNGGIGLISSRLS

-318 RRTYADVFLKATDD
+318 RRTYADLFLKTN
-332 FKDSKL
+332 KDYKDNKL

-353 NNRLYMSGYFGRDVL
+353 NNRIYLSGYFGRDVL
-368 GLGNTFSTDW
+368 GLGDTFNTDW

-391 NSKLFSNT
+391 SSKLFSNT
-399 SFIYSNYDYKVS
+399 SFIYSNYDYKIS
-411 LTSNDNTFG
+411 LKNDDTVFDLN
-420 LDSQIQDWNLKQDF
+420 SKIRDWNLKQDF
-434 SWFAG
+434 TWFAG

-450 IYHTITPSSASGTS
+450 IYHTLTPSSASGTTM
-464 VSSFPRNSRYSWENA
+464 SSFPRNPRYSWENA
-479 LYINDDFKATE
+479 VYINDDFKATE
-490 KLTVNYGLRL
+490 KLTVNYGVRL
-500 SMFSVLG
+500 AIFSVLG

-514 DNGVLTDSRFLE
+514 ENGVLTDSKFLE
-526 KGKFGKTYVNL
+526 KGKFGKTYVNP
-537 EPRITANYRINEVS
+537 EPRISANYRINEVS
-551 SIKGGYA
+551 SVKGGYS

-565 LLSNSSSGNP
+565 LLSNSNSGNP
-575 TDQWIGSSYSVKP
+575 TDQWIGSSYTVKP
-588 EIADQISAGYSRNFN
+588 EIADQISVGYSRNFN
-603 NNNYEINAEVYY
+603 NNNYELNAEVYY
-615 KTMQNQIDFK
+615 KSMKNQIDFK
-625 NGAEITFDAAADVE
+625 NGAQIGFDAGSDVE
-639 GELLFGKGRAYGLEV
+639 SELLFGKGRAYGLEL

-675 RKINGINDNNWYNAR
+675 RKINGINNNEWYNAR
-690 QDKTHDLSVVAT
+690 MDKTHDLSIVAT
-702 YELNQKWS
+702 YQLNPKWS

-723 TFPTGKYDLL
+723 TFPTGKYELN
-733 GQTIFQYSKRNA
+733 GQTIFQYSNRNA

-760 EPNKNK
+760 EPTSNK
-766 RWKSSWSF
+766 RFRGSWTF
-774 GIYNVYGRENA
+774 GIYNLYGRENA
-785 YTIAFEDNPDNPGT
+785 YTINFEDNPDHPGT
-799 TRAMQTSLFKFVPNI
+799 TRAMQTSLFRWVPNI

>member
-1 VNKISHTQRQFKIYL
+1 
-16 SVYSL
+16 
-21 SSPLN
+21 
-26 KSLSL
+26 
-31 GFQINYFL
+31 
-39 NKHRRMQATYCR
+39 MQAIYCR
-51 IFTTIGLSVFSITAF
+51 IFATIGLSVFSITAY
-66 AQERRTISGTVRD
+66 AQDRKTISGTVRD

-95 DPTINITANEYG
+95 DPSINITANEYG

-133 VQLDQNVKLDLILSQ
+133 VQLDQNVKLDLILTEQKEKVSQ
-148 EKERTAQIDEVIIS
+148 IEEVVIS

-353 NNRLYMSGYFGRDVL
+353 NNRLYISGYFGRDVL

-464 VSSFPRNSRYSWENA
+464 MSSFPRNSRYSWENA

-490 KLTVNYGLRL
+490 KLTLNYGLRL

-514 DNGVLTDSRFLE
+514 DNGVLTDSEFLE

-575 TDQWIGSSYSVKP
+575 TDQWIGSSYSVRP

-615 KTMQNQIDFK
+615 KSMQNQIDFK

-639 GELLFGKGRAYGLEV
+639 GELLFGKGRAYGLEI

-675 RKINGINDNNWYNAR
+675 RKINGINDNDWYNAR

-710 FSGLFVYSTGNAV
+710 FSGLFLYSTGNAV
-723 TFPTGKYDLL
+723 TFPTGKYELQ

-750 YHRMDLSATY
+750 YHRIDLSATY

-785 YTIAFEDNPDNPGT
+785 YTIAFEDNPNNPGT
-799 TRAMQTSLFKFVPNI
+799 TRAMQTSLFKFVPNV

>member
-1 VNKISHTQRQFKIYL
+1 
-16 SVYSL
+16 
-21 SSPLN
+21 
-26 KSLSL
+26 
-31 GFQINYFL
+31 
-39 NKHRRMQATYCR
+39 MQAIYCR
-51 IFTTIGLSVFSITAF
+51 IFATIGLSVFSITAF
-66 AQERRTISGTVRD
+66 AQERKTISGTVRD

-90 IKVEE
+90 IKIEE

-122 AYGGYE
+122 AYGGYQ

-133 VQLDQNVKLDLILSQ
+133 VKLDQNVKLDLILSQ
-148 EKERTAQIDEVIIS
+148 EKEKTSEIEEVIVS

-338 YFYDLNLKANYQINE
+338 YFYDLNLKANYQLNE
-353 NNRLYMSGYFGRDVL
+353 NNRLYISGYFGRDVL

-378 GNTTATL
+378 GNTTATV

-411 LTSNDNTFG
+411 LSSNDNTFG
-420 LDSQIQDWNLKQDF
+420 LNSKIQDWNLKQDF

-514 DNGVLTDSRFLE
+514 DNGVLTDSQFLE

-551 SIKGGYA
+551 SMKAGYA

-575 TDQWIGSSYSVKP
+575 TDQWIGSSYTVKP

-603 NNNYEINAEVYY
+603 NNNYEINAEIYY
-615 KTMQNQIDFK
+615 KSMQNQIDFK

-639 GELLFGKGRAYGLEV
+639 GELLFGKGRAYGLEL

-665 WISYTLSKTE
+665 WVSYTLSKTE
-675 RKINGINDNNWYNAR
+675 RNINGINDNKWYNAR

-702 YELNQKWS
+702 YELNPKWT

-723 TFPTGKYDLL
+723 TFPTGKYELQN
-733 GQTIFQYSKRNA
+733 QTIFQYSNRNA

-760 EPNKNK
+760 EPSNNK
-766 RWKSSWSF
+766 RWKSSWTF

-785 YTIAFEDNPDNPGT
+785 YTIAFEDNPDKPGT
-799 TRAMQTSLFKFVPNI
+799 TRAIQTSLFKFVPNI

>member
-1 VNKISHTQRQFKIYL
+1 MQTSFFKITAATAAL
-16 SVYSL
+16 CFSTLMMAQQQSRSV
-21 SSPLN
+21 
-26 KSLSL
+26 
-31 GFQINYFL
+31 
-39 NKHRRMQATYCR
+39 
-51 IFTTIGLSVFSITAF
+51 
-66 AQERRTISGTVRD
+66 SGTVKD
-79 GKNGELVIGAT
+79 KKNGELLIGVT
-90 IKVEE
+90 VKVSD
-95 DPTINITANEYG
+95 DPSINVVANEYG
-107 FYSLSLPQGNYTIAV
+107 FYSLSLPEGNHTIIIS
-122 AYGGYE
+122 YPGYKDFE
-128 NYRQT
+128 QQIN
-133 VQLDQNVKLDLILSQ
+133 VDQNMKLDLFLSQ
-148 EKERTAQIDEVIIS
+148 EEQKSNTIDEVVVS
-162 AVKKDKNL
+162 GVKKDKNL
-170 TSAQMGTETLSI
+170 SSAQMGTETLSI
-182 KSIEKLPVLFGEK
+182 KNIEKLPVLFGEK
-195 DVLKTIQLLPGI
+195 DVMKTIQLLPGI

-276 DVKMKDGNNKDYN
+276 DVKMKDGNNKNYN
-289 VNGGIGLISSRLS
+289 INGGIGLISSRLS
-302 VEGPIQKEKS
+302 VEGPLQKEKS

-318 RRTYADVFLKATDD
+318 RRTYADLFLKSS
-332 FKDSKL
+332 KDYKDNKL

-353 NNRLYMSGYFGRDVL
+353 NNRIYLSGYFGRDVL
-368 GLGNTFSTDW
+368 GLGDTFNTDW

-399 SFIYSNYDYKVS
+399 SLIYSNYDYKI
-411 LTSNDNTFG
+411 G
-420 LDSQIQDWNLKQDF
+420 LKNNGSEFNLNSKIQDWNLKQDF
-434 SWFAG
+434 TWFAG

-450 IYHTITPSSASGTS
+450 IYHTLTPSSASGTI
-464 VSSFPRNSRYSWENA
+464 VNSFPRNPRYSWENA
-479 LYINDDFKATE
+479 LYINDDFKATD
-490 KLTVNYGLRL
+490 KLTINYGARL
-500 SMFSVLG
+500 SLFSILG

-514 DNGVLTDSRFLE
+514 ENGVLTESRYLE
-526 KGKFGKTYVNL
+526 KGKFGKTYTNL

-551 SIKGGYA
+551 SVKGGYS

-588 EIADQISAGYSRNFN
+588 EIADQISVGYSRNFN
-603 NNNYEINAEVYY
+603 NNNYELNAEIYY
-615 KTMQNQIDFK
+615 KSMQNQIDFK
-625 NGAEITFDAAADVE
+625 NGAQIGFSTAADVE
-639 GELLFGKGRAYGLEV
+639 SELLFGKGRAYGLEL

-675 RKINGINDNNWYNAR
+675 RKINGINDNQWYNAR
-690 QDKTHDLSVVAT
+690 MDKTHDLSVVAT
-702 YELNQKWS
+702 YQLNPKWTL
-710 FSGLFVYSTGNAV
+710 SGLFLYSTGNAV
-723 TFPTGKYDLL
+723 TFPIGKYELN
-733 GQTIFQYSKRNA
+733 GQTIFQYNSRNA

-760 EPNKNK
+760 EPESNK
-766 RWKSSWSF
+766 RFRGSWTF
-774 GIYNVYGRENA
+774 GIYNLYGRQNA
-785 YTIAFEDNPDNPGT
+785 YTITFEDNPNNPGT
-799 TRAMQTSLFKFVPNI
+799 TRAMQTSLFRWVPNI

>member
-1 VNKISHTQRQFKIYL
+1 MQTS
-16 SVYSL
+16 
-21 SSPLN
+21 
-26 KSLSL
+26 
-31 GFQINYFL
+31 FL
-39 NKHRRMQATYCR
+39 K
-51 IFTTIGLSVFSITAF
+51 ITAATAALCF
-66 AQERRTISGTVRD
+66 STLAMAQQTYSVSGTVKD
-79 GKNGELVIGAT
+79 KKNGELLIGVSV
-90 IKVEE
+90 KVSE
-95 DPTINITANEYG
+95 DPTINVTANEYG
-107 FYSLSLPQGNYTIAV
+107 FYSLSLPAGTYTIV
-122 AYGGYE
+122 ISSSGYKDFE
-128 NYRQT
+128 QQIK
-133 VQLDQNVKLDLILSQ
+133 VDQNMKLDLPLQPQ
-148 EKERTAQIDEVIIS
+148 EETTKSIDEVVVT

-170 TSAQMGTETLSI
+170 TSAQMGAETLNI

-195 DVLKTIQLLPGI
+195 DVMKTIQLLPGI

-268 GGRLSSVM
+268 GGRLSSVL

-289 VNGGIGLISSRLS
+289 LNGGIGLISSRLS

-318 RRTYADVFLKATDD
+318 RRTYADLFLKTN
-332 FKDSKL
+332 KDYKDNKL

-353 NNRLYMSGYFGRDVL
+353 NNRIYLSGYFGRDVL
-368 GLGNTFSTDW
+368 GLGDTFNTDW

-391 NSKLFSNT
+391 SSKLFSNT
-399 SFIYSNYDYKVS
+399 SFIYSNYDYKIS
-411 LTSNDNTFG
+411 LKNDDTVFDLN
-420 LDSQIQDWNLKQDF
+420 SKIRDWNLKQDF
-434 SWFAG
+434 TWFAG

-450 IYHTITPSSASGTS
+450 IYHTLTPSSASGTT
-464 VSSFPRNSRYSWENA
+464 VSSFPRNPRYSWENA
-479 LYINDDFKATE
+479 VYINDDFKATE
-490 KLTVNYGLRL
+490 KLTINYGVRL
-500 SMFSVLG
+500 AMFSVLG

-514 DNGVLTDSRFLE
+514 ENGVLTDSKFLE
-526 KGKFGKTYVNL
+526 KGKFGKTYVNP
-537 EPRITANYRINEVS
+537 EPRISANYRINEVS
-551 SIKGGYA
+551 SVKGGYS

-565 LLSNSSSGNP
+565 LLSNSNSGNP
-575 TDQWIGSSYSVKP
+575 TDQWIGSSYTVKP
-588 EIADQISAGYSRNFN
+588 EIADQISVGYSRNFN
-603 NNNYEINAEVYY
+603 NNNYELNAEVYY
-615 KTMQNQIDFK
+615 KSMKNQIDFK
-625 NGAEITFDAAADVE
+625 NGAQIGFDAGSDVE
-639 GELLFGKGRAYGLEV
+639 SELLFGKGRAYGLEL

-675 RKINGINDNNWYNAR
+675 RKINGINNNEWYNAR
-690 QDKTHDLSVVAT
+690 MDKTHDLSIVAT
-702 YELNQKWS
+702 YQLNPKWS

-723 TFPTGKYDLL
+723 TFPTGKYELN
-733 GQTIFQYSKRNA
+733 GQTIFQYSNRNA

-760 EPNKNK
+760 EPTSNK
-766 RWKSSWSF
+766 RFRGSWTF
-774 GIYNVYGRENA
+774 GIYNLYGRENA
-785 YTIAFEDNPDNPGT
+785 YTINFEDNPDRPGT
-799 TRAMQTSLFKFVPNI
+799 TRAMQTSLFRWVPNI

>member
-1 VNKISHTQRQFKIYL
+1 MQISSFKIATSIGAICFS
-16 SVYSL
+16 SV
-21 SSPLN
+21 
-26 KSLSL
+26 
-31 GFQINYFL
+31 
-39 NKHRRMQATYCR
+39 
-51 IFTTIGLSVFSITAF
+51 VF
-66 AQERRTISGTVRD
+66 AQQNYSVSGTIKDQR
-79 GKNGELVIGAT
+79 NGELLIGVAV
-90 IKVEE
+90 KVAE
-95 DPTINITANEYG
+95 DPTISITANEYG
-107 FYSLSLPQGNYTIAV
+107 FYSLSLPKGSYTLLISNPGFKDFKQIINV
-122 AYGGYE
+122 EE
-128 NYRQT
+128 N
-133 VQLDQNVKLDLILSQ
+133 LKLNISLSQ
-148 EKERTAQIDEVIIS
+148 ENEEKTSNIDEVVIS

-170 TSAQMGTETLSI
+170 STAQMGTETLSI
-182 KSIEKLPVLFGEK
+182 KQIEKLPVLFGEK
-195 DVLKTIQLLPGI
+195 DVMKTIQLLPGI

-268 GGRLSSVM
+268 GGRLSSVL

-289 VNGGIGLISSRLS
+289 VTGGIGLISSRLS

-353 NNRLYMSGYFGRDVL
+353 NNRLYLSGYFGRDVL
-368 GLGNTFSTDW
+368 GLGDTFATDW

-399 SFIYSNYDYKVS
+399 SFIYSNYNYNVS
-411 LTSNDNTFG
+411 LSSNDNTFG
-420 LDSQIQDWNLKQDF
+420 LDSQIEDWNLKQDF
-434 SWFAG
+434 TWFAG

-450 IYHTITPSSASGTS
+450 IYHTISPSSASGTS
-464 VSSFPRNSRYSWENA
+464 VSSFPRNPRYSWENA
-479 LYINDDFKATE
+479 FYINDDFKATE
-490 KLTVNYGLRL
+490 KLTINYGLRL

-514 DNGVLTDSRFLE
+514 ENGNITNSEFLE

-551 SIKGGYA
+551 SVKGGFS

-565 LLSNSSSGNP
+565 LLSNSGSGNP
-575 TDQWIGSSYSVKP
+575 TDQWIGSSYTVKP
-588 EIADQISAGYSRNFN
+588 EISDQISAGYSRNFN
-603 NNNYEINAEVYY
+603 NNDYELNAEIYY
-615 KTMQNQIDFK
+615 KSMQNQIDYK
-625 NGAEITFDAAADVE
+625 NGAQITFDTASDVE
-639 GELLFGKGRAYGLEV
+639 SELLFGKGRAYGLEL
-654 IAKKKSGKLTG
+654 IAKKKTGKLTG

-675 RKINGINDNNWYNAR
+675 RKINGINDDEWYNAR

-702 YELNQKWS
+702 YELNPKWS
-710 FSGLFVYSTGNAV
+710 LSGLFLYSTGNAV
-723 TFPTGKYDLL
+723 TFPTGKYELN
-733 GQTIFQYSKRNA
+733 GQTVFQYSNRNA

-750 YHRMDLSATY
+750 YHRMDINATY
-760 EPNKNK
+760 EPFSNK
-766 RWKSSWSF
+766 RFKGSWSF
-774 GIYNVYGRENA
+774 GVYNIYGRQNA
-785 YTIAFEDNPDNPGT
+785 YTITFEDNPDNPGT
-799 TRAMQTSLFKFVPNI
+799 TRAMQTSLFRWVPNI

>member
-1 VNKISHTQRQFKIYL
+1 
-16 SVYSL
+16 
-21 SSPLN
+21 
-26 KSLSL
+26 
-31 GFQINYFL
+31 
-39 NKHRRMQATYCR
+39 MQTIYCR
-51 IFTTIGLSVFSITAF
+51 IFATIGLSVFSVTAF
-66 AQERRTISGTVRD
+66 AQEKRTISGTVRD

-90 IKVEE
+90 IKVVE
-95 DPTINITANEYG
+95 DPTVNVVANEYG
-107 FYSLSLPQGNYTIAV
+107 FYSLSLPQGNYTVAV
-122 AYGGYE
+122 AYGGFE

-133 VQLDQNVKLDLILSQ
+133 VQLNENVKLDLILTQ
-148 EKERTAQIDEVIIS
+148 EKERTAQIDEVVIS
-162 AVKKDKNL
+162 AIKKDKNL

-182 KSIEKLPVLFGEK
+182 KSIEKLPVLFGER

-289 VNGGIGLISSRLS
+289 INGGIGLISSRLS

-332 FKDSKL
+332 FRDSKL
-338 YFYDLNLKANYQINE
+338 YFYDLNLKANYQLNE
-353 NNRLYMSGYFGRDVL
+353 NNRLYVSGYFGRDVL

-378 GNTTATL
+378 GNTTATV

-411 LTSNDNTFG
+411 LSSNNNTFG

-434 SWFAG
+434 TWFAG
-439 NKHSV
+439 NKHGV

-479 LYINDDFKATE
+479 FYINDDFKATE

-507 GDTFNTY
+507 GDQFNTY
-514 DNGVLTDSRFLE
+514 ENGVLTGGQFLE

-551 SIKGGYA
+551 SVKAGYA

-575 TDQWIGSSYSVKP
+575 TDQWIGSSYTVKP
-588 EIADQISAGYSRNFN
+588 EISDQISAGFSRNFN
-603 NNNYEINAEVYY
+603 NNNYEINAEIYY
-615 KTMQNQIDFK
+615 KSMQSQIDYR
-625 NGAEITFDAAADVE
+625 NGAEITFDAGADVE
-639 GELLFGKGRAYGLEV
+639 AELLFGKGRAYGLEF

-675 RKINGINDNNWYNAR
+675 RKINGIHDNEWYNAR

-702 YELNQKWS
+702 YELNLKWS
-710 FSGLFVYSTGNAV
+710 LSGLFVYSTGNAV
-723 TFPTGKYDLL
+723 TFPTGKYELQ

-760 EPNKNK
+760 EPGKNK
-766 RWKSSWSF
+766 RFQSSWSF
-774 GIYNVYGRENA
+774 GIYNLYGRENA
-785 YTIAFEDNPDNPGT
+785 YAITFEDNPDKPGT
-799 TRAMQTSLFKFVPNI
+799 TRAIQTSLFRFVPNI

>member
-1 VNKISHTQRQFKIYL
+1 MQISSFKIATSIGAICFS
-16 SVYSL
+16 SV
-21 SSPLN
+21 
-26 KSLSL
+26 
-31 GFQINYFL
+31 
-39 NKHRRMQATYCR
+39 
-51 IFTTIGLSVFSITAF
+51 VF
-66 AQERRTISGTVRD
+66 AQQNYSVSGTIKDQR
-79 GKNGELVIGAT
+79 NGELLIGVAV
-90 IKVEE
+90 KVAE
-95 DPTINITANEYG
+95 DPTISINANEYG
-107 FYSLSLPQGNYTIAV
+107 FYSLSLPKGSYTLLISNPGFKDFQQIINV
-122 AYGGYE
+122 EE
-128 NYRQT
+128 N
-133 VQLDQNVKLDLILSQ
+133 LKLNISLSQ
-148 EKERTAQIDEVIIS
+148 EDEEKTSNIDEVIIS

-170 TSAQMGTETLSI
+170 STAQMGTETLSI
-182 KSIEKLPVLFGEK
+182 KQIEKLPVLFGEK
-195 DVLKTIQLLPGI
+195 DVMKTIQLLPGI

-268 GGRLSSVM
+268 GGRLSSVL

-289 VNGGIGLISSRLS
+289 VTGGIGLISSRLS

-338 YFYDLNLKANYQINE
+338 YFYDLNLKANYQIND
-353 NNRLYMSGYFGRDVL
+353 NNRLYLSGYFGRDVL
-368 GLGNTFSTDW
+368 GLGDTFATDW

-399 SFIYSNYDYKVS
+399 SFIYSNYNYNVS
-411 LTSNDNTFG
+411 LSSNDNTFG
-420 LDSQIQDWNLKQDF
+420 LDSQIEDWNLKQDF
-434 SWFAG
+434 TWFAG

-450 IYHTITPSSASGTS
+450 IYHTISPSSASGTS
-464 VSSFPRNSRYSWENA
+464 VSSFPRNPRYSWENA
-479 LYINDDFKATE
+479 FYINDDFKATD
-490 KLTVNYGLRL
+490 KLTINYGLRL

-514 DNGVLTDSRFLE
+514 ENGNITNSEFLE

-551 SIKGGYA
+551 SVKGGFS

-565 LLSNSSSGNP
+565 LLSNSGSGNP
-575 TDQWIGSSYSVKP
+575 TDQWIGSSYTVKP
-588 EIADQISAGYSRNFN
+588 EISDQISAGYSRNFN
-603 NNNYEINAEVYY
+603 NNNYELNAEIYY
-615 KTMQNQIDFK
+615 KSMQNQIDYK
-625 NGAEITFDAAADVE
+625 NGAQITFDTASDVE
-639 GELLFGKGRAYGLEV
+639 SELLFGKGRAYGLEL
-654 IAKKKSGKLTG
+654 IAKKKTGKLTG

-675 RKINGINDNNWYNAR
+675 RKINGINDDEWYNAR

-702 YELNQKWS
+702 YELNPKWS
-710 FSGLFVYSTGNAV
+710 LSGLFLYSTGNAV
-723 TFPTGKYDLL
+723 TFPTGKYELN
-733 GQTIFQYSKRNA
+733 GQTVFQYSNRNA

-750 YHRMDLSATY
+750 YHRMDINATY
-760 EPNKNK
+760 EPFSNK
-766 RWKSSWSF
+766 RFKGSWSF
-774 GIYNVYGRENA
+774 GVYNIYGRQNA
-785 YTIAFEDNPDNPGT
+785 YTITFEDNPDNPGT
-799 TRAMQTSLFKFVPNI
+799 TRAMQTSLFRWVPNI